1 MSSARG
7 TVQTRG
13 KGRVAD
19 VRTHLLS
26 RVVLHLEL
34 DARALAGDEA
44 PANDAALDPYLAV
57 LADNDALGIRAI
69 EAFVRDLDDVD
80 VGLVRDELILALP
93 RDADGRA
100 DLVADAREPR
110 AEGDRGRGGWRDGEA
125 EEEGG
130 EAAAGGVVVRGECG
144 LACER
149 VGEDSVGR
157 RQARALEEPACVQE
171 GGGGRVIPRG
181 ELCADG
187 GSDAHGF
194 TGGRRTFN
202 GDELDEDETDA
213 EASVRPALHLHLP
226 GDRAACDEAL
236 VGERERN
243 VDLGVVRRGVHGL
256 WPRLESHSC
265 VRGYLE
271 CVDNKDRERA
281 TDYRHGWWT
290 LAMD

>member
-1 MSSARG
+1 M
-7 TVQTRG
+7 
-13 KGRVAD
+13 
-19 VRTHLLS
+19 
-26 RVVLHLEL
+26 VLYLEL
-34 DARALAGDEA
+34 DARALASDEA
-44 PANDAALDPYLAV
+44 PADDTSLDPYLAV
-57 LADNDALGIRAI
+57 LADDDALRVRAI
-69 EAFVRDLDDVD
+69 EALVRDLDDVD

-100 DLVADAREPR
+100 DLVADARKPR

-130 EAAAGGVVVRGECG
+130 EAAAGGVVVRGERG

-149 VGEDSVGR
+149 VGENGVGG
-157 RQARALEEPACVQE
+157 RQAGALEEPAGVQE
-171 GGGGRVIPRG
+171 GGGGRVVPRG

-202 GDELDEDETDA
+202 GDELDEDEADA
-213 EASVRPALHLHLP
+213 EASVRPALHLHLA

-236 VGERERN
+236 VREREQD

-256 WPRLESHSC
+256 WPRLESHAC

-271 CVDNKDRERA
+271 CVDNKERGLQNID
-281 TDYRHGWWT
+281 TVGGR
-290 LAMD
+290 